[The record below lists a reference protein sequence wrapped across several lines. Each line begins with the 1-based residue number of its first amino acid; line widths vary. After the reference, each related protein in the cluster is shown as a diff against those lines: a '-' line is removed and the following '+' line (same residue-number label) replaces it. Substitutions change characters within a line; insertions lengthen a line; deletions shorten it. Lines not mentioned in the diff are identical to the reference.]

1 MSRGGIA
8 CTASGVD
15 IVTTVMLVTAT
26 GQSAL
31 AVEPDV
37 VHFWC
42 LRRVARCVRRVAPG
56 IVGSE

>member
-42 LRRVARCVRRVAPG
+42 LRRVAPG